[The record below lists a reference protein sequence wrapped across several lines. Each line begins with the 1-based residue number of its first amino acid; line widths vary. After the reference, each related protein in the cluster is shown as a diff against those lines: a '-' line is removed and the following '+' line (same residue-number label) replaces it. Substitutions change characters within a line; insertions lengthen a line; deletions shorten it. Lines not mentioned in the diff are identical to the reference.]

1 MRVVKVLKTVE
12 HLTIGRICSRQAS
25 VLTILFSKCL
35 LCRRDFWKMGMGGKY
50 ASLKEYLAACVSKK
64 LMLSSSG
71 LEADKGKQREKQRER
86 EGRDR
91 DRRRERD

>member
-50 ASLKEYLAACVSKK
+50 ASLKGVFGSLCIEKVNAELIGIGSR
-64 LMLSSSG
+64 
-71 LEADKGKQREKQRER
+71 QRKAEGETER
-86 EGRDR
+86 EGRQR
-91 DRRRERD
+91 QRQKEGA